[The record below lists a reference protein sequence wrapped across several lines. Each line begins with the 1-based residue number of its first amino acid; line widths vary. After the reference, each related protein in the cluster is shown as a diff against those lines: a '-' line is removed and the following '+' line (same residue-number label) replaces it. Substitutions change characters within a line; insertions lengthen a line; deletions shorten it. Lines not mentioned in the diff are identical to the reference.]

1 MYESY
6 FGLREKPFSILPDP
20 RFLYFSRNHQ
30 MAFSMLE
37 YGIINQAG
45 FTVVTGAIGSGK
57 TTLIRQLLGCLGP
70 DVRTGLISHTPVSYT
85 HLTLPTKA

>member
-45 FTVVTGAIGSGK
+45 FTVVTGAIA
-57 TTLIRQLLGCLGP
+57 
-70 DVRTGLISHTPVSYT
+70 VSYT
-85 HLTLPTKA
+85 HLRAPRDRQKSRMPSSA